1 MLEVLSNLLSAFG
14 LSASAGLNAY
24 LPLLVVALAARF
36 TDLLELRQPYD
47 LLTSGWVITALAILL
62 IIETLAD
69 KVPAIDTANDI
80 LQTAVRPTA
89 GAILFAAQSNAIGDI
104 HPMLAL
110 ILGLIVAGG
119 VHLGKASFRPAVT
132 AVTGGTL
139 NPVVSFAEDI
149 LALIVTLLSVTIPL
163 MLLIV
168 ALLLTIALIS
178 MTRPRESVPRL

>member
-1 MLEVLSNLLSAFG
+1 M
-14 LSASAGLNAY
+14 
-24 LPLLVVALAARF
+24 PLLVVALAARF
-36 TDLLELRQPYD
+36 TNLIELREPFD
-47 LLTSGWVITALAILL
+47 LLTNGWVIAALAILL
-62 IIETLAD
+62 IIETFAD

-104 HPMLAL
+104 HPVLAL

-139 NPVVSFAEDI
+139 NPVVSFAEDGV
-149 LALIVTLLSVTIPL
+149 ALLVTLVSITIPL
-163 MLLIV
+163 
-168 ALLLTIALIS
+168 LLLVVVILLVLALRS